1 MSKLRPRWQIYIGYG
16 DDGQVRYY
24 FEDTD
29 PDFLR
34 KVAPGVRYGRAM
46 LYKGRSF
53 VYKLKAHDAIEYCIA
68 LNAEDKAKMQDA
80 VDEVLE
86 QKPKPA
92 EEPTNH
98 ILPLRTG
105 GSGGG
110 WFPFLFR

>member
-1 MSKLRPRWQIYIGYG
+1 MSNPRPRWQIYIGYG

-29 PDFLR
+29 PEFLR
-34 KVAPGVRYGRAM
+34 KVPGVQYGRAM
-46 LYKGRSF
+46 LYKGRNF

-68 LNAEDKAKMQDA
+68 LNAEDKAKMQTS
-80 VDEVLE
+80 VDEVLAD
-86 QKPKPA
+86 KPKPA
-92 EEPTNH
+92 EEPKNH

-105 GSGGG
+105 GSSGG